1 MSNRNPSPSLRDNF
15 GGYCKQAYSM
25 QVCAF
30 KMSVLRKA
38 ITRMR
43 KQMRITGPK
52 GIVQLKELLLQHGG
66 VQETEGSATALRKR
80 WTAVSRREHPPVS
93 KMSAQAV
100 IKYLYKTAAAPL
112 DWDWTTVITD
122 GEKVRIS
129 KRCKKAPGTGQ
140 VADAPA
146 GALPRPKKVKDDLDL
161 PRELTTYQKHM
172 SDTIR
177 ELKSSN
183 PGMSAK
189 DRFKEAVRLWNR
201 GKNVSKTRAEIRRGQ
216 QARKRRAANP
226 LPESEPIEFQT
237 APRKKQ
243 AAAPTRSAAAPVT
256 GKLTK
261 LTDAQKRQI
270 DQYNPRRNPDRLKK
284 AVRMHMMRGL
294 SFEQAR
300 KRAENPMGVRTAVGA
315 RFADDIAQG

>member
-1 MSNRNPSPSLRDNF
+1 
-15 GGYCKQAYSM
+15 M

-30 KMSVLRKA
+30 KISVLRKA

-52 GIVQLKELLLQHGG
+52 GSVALKELLLQHGG
-66 VQETEGSATALRKR
+66 VQETEGSVSALRKR
-80 WTAVSRREHPPVS
+80 WTAVSKREHPPVS
-93 KMSAQAV
+93 KMSTQAV
-100 IKYLYKTAAAPL
+100 IKYLYKTAAAPF
-112 DWDWTTVITD
+112 DWDWTTVITN
-122 GEKVRIS
+122 GEKSRIS
-129 KRCKKAPGTGQ
+129 KRCRKAPGTGQ
-140 VADAPA
+140 VAEAPA
-146 GALPRPKKVKDDLDL
+146 GALPKPRKAVDDLDV

-201 GKNVSKTRAEIRRGQ
+201 SKNITKTRAEIERGR

-226 LPESEPIEFQT
+226 LPPSEPIEFQT

-243 AAAPTRSAAAPVT
+243 TQKAAPERSAAAPV
-256 GKLTK
+256 GKL
-261 LTDAQKRQI
+261 
-270 DQYNPRRNPDRLKK
+270 
-284 AVRMHMMRGL
+284 
-294 SFEQAR
+294 
-300 KRAENPMGVRTAVGA
+300 
-315 RFADDIAQG
+315 

>member
-1 MSNRNPSPSLRDNF
+1 
-15 GGYCKQAYSM
+15 
-25 QVCAF
+25 
-30 KMSVLRKA
+30 
-38 ITRMR
+38 
-43 KQMRITGPK
+43 
-52 GIVQLKELLLQHGG
+52 
-66 VQETEGSATALRKR
+66 
-80 WTAVSRREHPPVS
+80 
-93 KMSAQAV
+93 V

-146 GALPRPKKVKDDLDL
+146 GALPKPKKVKDDLDL
-161 PRELTTYQKHM
+161 PREVTSYQKHM
-172 SDTIR
+172 SATIQ

-183 PGMSAK
+183 PDMSAK
-189 DRFKEAVRLWNR
+189 ERFKEAVRLWNR
-201 GKNVSKTRAEIRRGQ
+201 GKNVSKTRAEIKRGQ
-216 QARKRRAANP
+216 QARKRRKP
-226 LPESEPIEFQT
+226 LPPSEPIEFQT

-243 AAAPTRSAAAPVT
+243 AKAAAPTRSAPVT

-261 LTDAQKRQI
+261 LTEAQKRQI
-270 DQYNPRRNPDRLKK
+270 DQYNPRCNTDRLKK

-315 RFADDIAQG
+315 RFADDIAQTGKGAGEKKSPSRLYSF

>member
-1 MSNRNPSPSLRDNF
+1 
-15 GGYCKQAYSM
+15 
-25 QVCAF
+25 
-30 KMSVLRKA
+30 
-38 ITRMR
+38 
-43 KQMRITGPK
+43 
-52 GIVQLKELLLQHGG
+52 

-201 GKNVSKTRAEIRRGQ
+201 SKNVSKTRAEIRRGQ

-243 AAAPTRSAAAPVT
+243 AKAAAPKRSAAAPV
-256 GKLTK
+256 GKLQA
-261 LTDAQKRQI
+261 LTTAQKRQI
-270 DQYNPRRNPDRLKK
+270 DQYNPRRNKQRLKS
-284 AVRMHMMRGL
+284 AVRIHMQRGA
-294 SFEQAR
+294 SFEEAKQ
-300 KRAENPMGVRTAVGA
+300 RAENPMGVRTAVSA
-315 RFADDIAQG
+315 RLADDTAAVG